1 MTRREL
7 LLLAGVAAAAAAT
20 GGVVGALALQKR
32 SGVAELLASA
42 YPDVSGRM
50 RRLSEWQGRPFLCNF
65 WASWCAPCR
74 EEMPLLDAA
83 PIQVVGI
90 AVDNAENVAEYLRTV
105 KIRFT
110 ILIAGA
116 SALDL
121 MRRLGNRSGA
131 LPYTVVLDG
140 AGRLRA
146 RRLGPY
152 SPSELAT
159 ELAGLSG

>member
-7 LLLAGVAAAAAAT
+7 LLLAAVAAAAAAT
-20 GGVVGALALQKR
+20 GGVVGALALQKQ
-32 SGVAELLASA
+32 SGAAELLASA
-42 YPDVSGRM
+42 FPDLSGRM
-50 RRLSEWQGRPFLCNF
+50 RRLSEWQGRAFLCNF

-90 AVDNAENVAEYLRTV
+90 AVDNARNVGDYLKTV
-105 KIRFT
+105 RIRFP
-110 ILIAGA
+110 ILVAGA
-116 SALDL
+116 DGLDL
-121 MRRLGNRSGA
+121 MRQLGNRSGA
-131 LPYTVVLDG
+131 LPYSVVLDS
-140 AGRLRA
+140 AGRLRS